1 MGIVLQ
7 IGKGAGMNK
16 MTKQGRKRVVTGLL
30 AMTLAA
36 VMPGTAFAGQWHHDD
51 MSGWWYQREDNSY
64 PAGQWEQINGI
75 WYYFYGDGYMA
86 ADTQTPDGYYVDG
99 NGAWMPGY
107 STPRLTAWEVANIL
121 YCTNEPL
128 QPYGAIMMEIG
139 QFSGDGTI
147 YASFMGEDGEYLWY
161 GVYAEEKAYGEDGI
175 TIVFHRSFE
184 EYRAD
189 NTIEVT
195 WYGRE
200 AADFPSVSGA
210 DAGGIMGDYS
220 YFSMVYGG

>member
-75 WYYFYGDGYMA
+75 
-86 ADTQTPDGYYVDG
+86 
-99 NGAWMPGY
+99 
-107 STPRLTAWEVANIL
+107 
-121 YCTNEPL
+121 
-128 QPYGAIMMEIG
+128 
-139 QFSGDGTI
+139 
-147 YASFMGEDGEYLWY
+147 
-161 GVYAEEKAYGEDGI
+161 
-175 TIVFHRSFE
+175 
-184 EYRAD
+184 
-189 NTIEVT
+189 
-195 WYGRE
+195 
-200 AADFPSVSGA
+200 
-210 DAGGIMGDYS
+210 
-220 YFSMVYGG
+220 